1 MGSRSRCFR
10 GGKKVSP
17 AIQYTFFREVANN
30 FCLGTHYTTTNF
42 RLEKVRK
49 IATNFGLGTERGK
62 SILGSKI

>member
-1 MGSRSRCFR
+1 M
-10 GGKKVSP
+10 SP

-42 RLEKVRK
+42 RLEKVSK